1 MPYYIFWKRQ
11 KTKNF
16 CNILLHFFKKCN
28 LTLFNQFFRNS
39 NFMIKP
45 ALRLRTILNSENPKM
60 IEIKKNLSK
69 IPEFVFRNNLDE
81 FIDS

>member
-1 MPYYIFWKRQ
+1 M
-11 KTKNF
+11 
-16 CNILLHFFKKCN
+16 
-28 LTLFNQFFRNS
+28 
-39 NFMIKP
+39 KP

-69 IPEFVFRNNLDE
+69 IPEFVFRNNLDK